1 MEETIESPAA
11 APTRRGRRRGL
22 IAVTAV
28 TLLLVGLFLLVGVLS
43 SSRVASN
50 QHDGVVTPV
59 SRRLQEAT
67 KEPVRI
73 LYIITTLSEY
83 NSGTRNTV
91 KGSDRLQETLIPVV
105 REGVKSMLAA
115 GYAVDVFLVCHWL
128 VQPERLALVRQALPP
143 QVGLD
148 YWEEAT
154 PLGYDTGK
162 EPFQKMENR
171 TLHLARQHRFVIKD
185 KLPNYDMFVC
195 FEDDMLIKGHHVDHF
210 RAVTAE
216 LARLREDAPTEL
228 SPEYEGVKDVTKTF
242 AGGLTKD
249 MLKRMIPGF
258 IRVAVLLDEPK
269 YPAQSST
276 GPVPVDLDFGD
287 GLAAPAQVDPSQ
299 CCHVAE
305 ETATDQRPPAPTS
318 DQLMLWETH
327 IFALGVRQMPA
338 ASWLDWAVMQRGP
351 NQDKLNATAK
361 IGDYWSNRNSDYWPD
376 NKRRPGPLEF
386 KYINNQGGWMATRE
400 QLWEWHTEICPGG
413 FLPPYFEPHYR
424 FDGLD
429 MRNVE
434 WYSGGMQL
442 STVRHACNMQRIILL
457 DPANF
462 SKSLL
467 YHSANNKQRQLTGKR
482 DEAFSKAN
490 TLLGQLNAIR
500 KRAAAELLT
509 RI

>member
-1 MEETIESPAA
+1 
-11 APTRRGRRRGL
+11 
-22 IAVTAV
+22 
-28 TLLLVGLFLLVGVLS
+28 
-43 SSRVASN
+43 
-50 QHDGVVTPV
+50 
-59 SRRLQEAT
+59 
-67 KEPVRI
+67 
-73 LYIITTLSEY
+73 
-83 NSGTRNTV
+83 
-91 KGSDRLQETLIPVV
+91 
-105 REGVKSMLAA
+105 MLAA

-258 IRVAVLLDEPK
+258 IRVEVLLDEPK

-327 IFALGVRQMPA
+327 IFALGVRQCLPPA
-338 ASWLDWAVMQRGP
+338 GW
-351 NQDKLNATAK
+351 
-361 IGDYWSNRNSDYWPD
+361 I
-376 NKRRPGPLEF
+376 GPL
-386 KYINNQGGWMATRE
+386 
-400 QLWEWHTEICPGG
+400 
-413 FLPPYFEPHYR
+413 
-424 FDGLD
+424 
-429 MRNVE
+429 
-434 WYSGGMQL
+434 
-442 STVRHACNMQRIILL
+442 CNG
-457 DPANF
+457 DP
-462 SKSLL
+462 
-467 YHSANNKQRQLTGKR
+467 
-482 DEAFSKAN
+482 
-490 TLLGQLNAIR
+490 IR
-500 KRAAAELLT
+500 T
-509 RI
+509 S